1 MWGIFVAACRANPSF
16 PISAKYHFVVG
27 TSWRLD
33 IQVIRLTGYRQEI
46 PHFWRNV
53 WLVFVGLATFNSKN
67 MMEGKGKEKN
77 KAKVNFTPKF
87 HFLLHLS
94 LKTKQRVLLQRDA
107 DTEKLWTKV
116 SGTVS
121 MYEANFQSQQDLYFS
136 QRNVKEHRRWKS
148 GRKIILANLKLSIR
162 GVFLRSPLKKFQV
175 RCNAS
180 SWLGMCKILYWF
192 QLQTSRNESSI

>member
-1 MWGIFVAACRANPSF
+1 MWGIFVAACRANPSI

-27 TSWRLD
+27 TSWRFD
-33 IQVIRLTGYRQEI
+33 RQVIRLTGYQQEI
-46 PHFWRNV
+46 TFCRNV
-53 WLVFVGLATFNSKN
+53 LLVFVGLATFNSEK
-67 MMEGKGKEKN
+67 MMKGKGKEKS

-116 SGTVS
+116 TGTVS

-136 QRNVKEHRRWKS
+136 QRNV
-148 GRKIILANLKLSIR
+148 
-162 GVFLRSPLKKFQV
+162 
-175 RCNAS
+175 
-180 SWLGMCKILYWF
+180 
-192 QLQTSRNESSI
+192 